1 MGFELAQ
8 NQNTLCLPFFLVS
21 SADHITG
28 LTGAT
33 PAVTVS
39 KNGGT
44 FAAPAGAVSEVGN
57 GWYKVAGN
65 ATDCD
70 TLGGLALHV
79 TGSGADP
86 YDDMFVVIAS
96 PAGDPWVQPL
106 PGSYASGTA
115 GYIVGT
121 NLDATVS
128 SRSTLAAGAQMDL
141 VDAPNATSLA
151 ALAAAVWNAC
161 ENATEALT
169 AIATAVW
176 ASATRTITSLG
187 ANAADEV
194 ADAVWDETL
203 ADHTNAGTM
212 GNKLNNT
219 LSSGT
224 TVAITPLTADGAT
237 IDLMQGDD
245 YSSSTGQ
252 ALEWQDGDASWPT
265 LQGCTVQFE
274 LYDSTTNS
282 QVLAKPTRLGA
293 VGTAVQAVTVELTHA
308 ETAALTVG
316 VNTYKFRLRIYHQDK
331 QVRTLIVG
339 YVTVRT
345 DASSASTNQVM
356 YKYIQ

>member
-1 MGFELAQ
+1 MGS
-8 NQNTLCLPFFLVS
+8 T
-21 SADHITG
+21 T
-28 LTGAT
+28 
-33 PAVTVS
+33 
-39 KNGGT
+39 
-44 FAAPAGAVSEVGN
+44 
-57 GWYKVAGN
+57 
-65 ATDCD
+65 
-70 TLGGLALHV
+70 
-79 TGSGADP
+79 
-86 YDDMFVVIAS
+86 
-96 PAGDPWVQPL
+96 

-194 ADAVWDETL
+194 ADAVWMRRSPITRMQ
-203 ADHTNAGTM
+203 APWATSSTTHSARARPWRSR
-212 GNKLNNT
+212 
-219 LSSGT
+219 LSRRM
-224 TVAITPLTADGAT
+224 AQT